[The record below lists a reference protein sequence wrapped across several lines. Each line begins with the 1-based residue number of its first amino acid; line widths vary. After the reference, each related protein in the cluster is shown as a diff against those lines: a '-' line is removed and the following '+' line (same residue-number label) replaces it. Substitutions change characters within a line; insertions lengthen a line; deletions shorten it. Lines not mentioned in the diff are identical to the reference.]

1 VRIFLDAN
9 ILFSA
14 AASECGAVSRLLTLL
29 QENGHECWADNYV
42 LMEAHR
48 NIVAK
53 KPASL
58 RRFAQLI
65 DTMRVAAASPNQTR
79 DLPKLAEGLPQKD
92 QSILA
97 AAIQL
102 VCNVLLTGDRAH
114 FGQLYGQTI
123 SGVTIH
129 SPASLAETLFPG

>member
-1 VRIFLDAN
+1 MRIFLDAN
-9 ILFSA
+9 IFFSA
-14 AASECGAVSRLLTLL
+14 AASERGAVSRLLILL
-29 QENGHECWADNYV
+29 QGNGHECWADKHV

-53 KPASL
+53 KPSVL
-58 RRFAQLI
+58 RRFVQLI
-65 DTMRVAAASPNQTR
+65 DTMRVATASPNQTR
-79 DLPKLAEGLPQKD
+79 DLPKLVEGLPQKD
-92 QSILA
+92 QSVLA

-102 VCNVLLTGDRAH
+102 SCNVLLTGDRAH

-129 SPASLAETLFPG
+129 SPASLAEALFPG

>member
-1 VRIFLDAN
+1 
-9 ILFSA
+9 
-14 AASECGAVSRLLTLL
+14 L
-29 QENGHECWADNYV
+29 QENGHECWADKYV

-53 KPASL
+53 KPAAL

-79 DLPKLAEGLPQKD
+79 DLPKLAEGMPQKD
-92 QSILA
+92 QSVLA

-102 VCNVLLTGDRAH
+102 GCNVLLTGDRAH

>member
-1 VRIFLDAN
+1 MRIFLDAN

-14 AASECGAVSRLLTLL
+14 AASERGAVSRLLTLL
-29 QENGHECWADNYV
+29 QENGHECWADKYV
-42 LMEAHR
+42 VMEAHR

-53 KPASL
+53 KPAAL

-79 DLPKLAEGLPQKD
+79 DLPKLAEGMPQKD
-92 QSILA
+92 QSVLA

-102 VCNVLLTGDRAH
+102 GCNVLLTGDRAH
-114 FGQLYGQTI
+114 FGQLYGQTV